1 MTANTHTASR
11 VRDKKFKNETIF
23 GKRKNI
29 QRERKVTCTA
39 GRLCTAHGGHRGWV
53 PVECHGLLKRG
64 AVLGGHARPL
74 LQVPGVRVLKQ
85 THLLSQEV
93 VQEAHPRL
101 LPLVQPVEPVS
112 DLHSQLV

>member
-1 MTANTHTASR
+1 MTTANTHIQQVESER
-11 VRDKKFKNETIF
+11 EKKKKTIF
-23 GKRKNI
+23 GKTS
-29 QRERKVTCTA
+29 RKVTCTA
-39 GRLCTAHGGHRGWV
+39 GSLCTAHRGNRGWV
-53 PVECHGLLKRG
+53 PVECHGLLKRR

-74 LQVPGVRVLKQ
+74 LQVSGVRVLKQ